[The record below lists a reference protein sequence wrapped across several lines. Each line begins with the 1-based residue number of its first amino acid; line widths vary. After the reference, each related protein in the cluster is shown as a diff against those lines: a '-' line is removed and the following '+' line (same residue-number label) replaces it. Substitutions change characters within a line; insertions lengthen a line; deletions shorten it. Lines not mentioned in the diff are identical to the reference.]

1 MSGVSDPAPGVP
13 RFTPAGDRDRI
24 PAAVS
29 LSAWSSRAVTPRGS
43 AAATLAS
50 TVLACALSLV
60 AVFAGSGA
68 VMAQTAAG
76 QTSTGQAAWEAG
88 TDGLAPIPPLHARV
102 ADLTNTLSA
111 TERSDLEAKLASFE
125 TKTGNQLVVLVV
137 PSTKPEPIEA
147 YSLRVA
153 EAWKIG
159 RKGQDNG
166 ALIVIAKDDHK
177 MRIEVGYGLEGVL
190 TDVTSKRIIA
200 ETIAPYFRNNQ
211 FAAGINAGVDRV
223 IDVVGKGQPLAPVTA
238 KAKPRSGFSLETLFI
253 VLFVVV
259 PIVGG
264 ILSRIFGRVLGSGVG
279 AGVVGVGAW
288 LVAGSLAIAVGAGV
302 AAFFV
307 MLLFAAGGGGLGGRG
322 GVFIPTGGGGFGGG
336 SGGGFS
342 GGGGGFGGGG
352 ASGDW

>member
-1 MSGVSDPAPGVP
+1 MLLRSDRFPNPFAMMRSDGLRALLWRETRVFLGVFAFALAASGSAVAQTPPAPTT
-13 RFTPAGDRDRI
+13 TPT
-24 PAAVS
+24 PP
-29 LSAWSSRAVTPRGS
+29 SS
-43 AAATLAS
+43 
-50 TVLACALSLV
+50 
-60 AVFAGSGA
+60 
-68 VMAQTAAG
+68 
-76 QTSTGQAAWEAG
+76 AWEAG
-88 TDGLAPIPPLHARV
+88 TDGLAPIPTLRARV
-102 ADLTNTLSA
+102 TDLTNTLSA
-111 TERSDLEAKLASFE
+111 GERSDLETKLAAFQEKS
-125 TKTGNQLVVLVV
+125 GNQIVVLIV

-166 ALIVIAKDDHK
+166 ALLVVAKDDHK

-211 FAAGINAGVDRV
+211 FAAGINAGVDRL
-223 IDVVGKGQPLAPVTA
+223 IDVVGKGEPLAPVQ
-238 KAKPRSGFSLETLFI
+238 AKPGPSSHFSFETLFI

-259 PIVGG
+259 PIIGG
-264 ILSRIFGRVLGSGVG
+264 ILSRLFGRVLGSGVG
-279 AGVVGVGAW
+279 AGIVGAGAW
-288 LVAGSLAIAVGAGV
+288 LVVGSIGIALGAGI

-307 MLLFAAGGGGLGGRG
+307 ILLFAAGGGGFGGRG

-336 SGGGFS
+336 GFGGGGGFS
-342 GGGGGFGGGG
+342 GGGGSFGGGG